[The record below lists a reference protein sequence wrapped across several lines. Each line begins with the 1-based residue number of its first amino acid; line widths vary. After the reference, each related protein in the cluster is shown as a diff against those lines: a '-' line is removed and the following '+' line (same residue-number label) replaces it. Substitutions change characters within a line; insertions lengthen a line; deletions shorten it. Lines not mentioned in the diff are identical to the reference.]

1 MALKSYIKTLEINPN
16 YFRAY
21 YNIGIVLNHLE
32 RWEQSIKYLETYIQK
47 HPDDHEAFNNL
58 GDVMI
63 QLGDKDAS
71 LKYFLKAI

>member
-1 MALKSYIKTLEINPN
+1 MALKNYRRILEINPE
-16 YFRAY
+16 YFRAF

-32 RWEQSIKYLETYIQK
+32 RWEQSIKYLETYLQK
-47 HPDDHEAFNNL
+47 QPDDHEAFNNL

-63 QLGDKDAS
+63 QLGNKDAS